1 MEITIDQRIHELIDL
16 IPDHS
21 KPVILDIISHYIP
34 DDVATPEDIR
44 DIEEAREEYRRGEA
58 VSMEDVMAKLN
69 SL

>member
-16 IPDHS
+16 IPEHS

-34 DDVATPEDIR
+34 DDMATPEDIR

-58 VSMEDVMAKLN
+58 VSIEDVMAKLY

>member
-1 MEITIDQRIHELIDL
+1 VEITIDQRIHELIDL

-34 DDVATPEDIR
+34 DDVATPDDIR